1 MSKKLVILGA
11 GGYANTVKDVSEQLG
26 YDVIAML
33 DDRFA
38 DRTLDSFTKY
48 IADDTE
54 FIPAFGNNEFR
65 LSWCDKITRA
75 DGRLATVVHPSAYVS
90 PTASVEKGVVVL
102 PKAVIYQYR
111 CDSETWLYHQSGRH
125 RRPWLCDRT
134 RLSYLPW
141 SNSKRRKQDRSTE
154 QNRSR

>member
-48 IADDTE
+48 
-54 FIPAFGNNEFR
+54 
-65 LSWCDKITRA
+65 LSLI
-75 DGRLATVVHPSAYVS
+75 H
-90 PTASVEKGVVVL
+90 
-102 PKAVIYQYR
+102 I
-111 CDSETWLYHQSGRH
+111 
-125 RRPWLCDRT
+125 
-134 RLSYLPW
+134 
-141 SNSKRRKQDRSTE
+141 
-154 QNRSR
+154 